1 MIQLWMFSIFRVDFN
16 LIVEELSPGLS
27 LVKDEVCRSFLTANH
42 LNSSSSTILLDIANL
57 KPVCPQ
63 AG

>member
-1 MIQLWMFSIFRVDFN
+1 MIQLWMSLIFRVDFN
-16 LIVEELSPGLS
+16 LIKDELSPWLS
-27 LVKDEVCRSFLTANH
+27 LVKDEVCKSFLTANH

-57 KPVCPQ
+57 KPIWTQ

>member
-1 MIQLWMFSIFRVDFN
+1 MFLIFRVDFN
-16 LIVEELSPGLS
+16 LIVEELSPWLS
-27 LVKDEVCRSFLTANH
+27 LVKDEVCKSFLTANH